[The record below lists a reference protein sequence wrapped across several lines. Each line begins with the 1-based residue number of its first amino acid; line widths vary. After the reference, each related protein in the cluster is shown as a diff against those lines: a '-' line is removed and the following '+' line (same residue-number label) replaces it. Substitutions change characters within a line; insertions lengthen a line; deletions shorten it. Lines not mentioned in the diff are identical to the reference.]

1 MTSQR
6 PPAAV
11 KLTACSLAL
20 SALLLCA
27 YARATPYLPTDGK
40 TVVETLKK
48 DPQQRQL
55 QSMRKALAAQP
66 HDVQLA
72 STLSQSYIS
81 QARISGDPRYL
92 GYAQAALSPWWTHV
106 DAPTPILVL
115 RATLRQS
122 SHHFPEALTD
132 LNLVLNKDRNNA
144 QAWLTRATI
153 HQVTG
158 NYALAKNSCMHLY
171 SLAPEIV
178 IATCLNHVA
187 SLNGEADKS
196 YAALSELY
204 KKTPEIQAPVKIW
217 VLTLLAEISL
227 RRGDAKAA
235 QSWFGQA
242 MAADTPDSYLL
253 GAYADFLL
261 DQERNAEVLT
271 LLKDKTRVDALLLRY
286 TLALKNTKSALTGQ
300 HVSMLEQRF
309 NAAMLR
315 ADTVHQREQ
324 ARFELQL
331 KNNPSA
337 ALILAQKNWAIQKEP
352 ADLRIYLEAAVANK
366 NRSAALPA
374 LNWLKANQLQDQAVQ
389 ALLAKLAGLA

>member
-1 MTSQR
+1 MTRQHTL
-6 PPAAV
+6 AAAR
-11 KLTACSLAL
+11 LTAYALTL
-20 SALLLCA
+20 SALMLCSHA
-27 YARATPYLPTDGK
+27 HAAPYLPKDGK

-48 DPQQRQL
+48 DLRQRQL

-66 HDVQLA
+66 DNVQVA
-72 STLSQSYIS
+72 SELSQSYIA
-81 QARISGDPRYL
+81 QARNTGDPRYL
-92 GYAQAALSPWWTHV
+92 GYAQAALSPWWKQV

-122 SHHFPEALTD
+122 SHEFPAALTD
-132 LNLVLNKDRNNA
+132 LNLVISKERHNA

-178 IATCLNHVA
+178 IATCMNNIA

-204 KKTPEIQAPVKIW
+204 KKTPQIQPSVNIW
-217 VLTLLAEISL
+217 VLTLLAEMSL

-242 MAADTPDSYLL
+242 LAADTPDSYLL
-253 GAYADFLL
+253 GTYADFLL
-261 DQERNAEVLT
+261 DQDRNTEVLT

-286 TLALKNTKSALTGQ
+286 TLALKNTNSALTAE
-300 HVSMLEQRF
+300 HVTMLEQRF

-315 ADTVHQREQ
+315 EETVHQREQ
-324 ARFELQL
+324 ARFELHL
-331 KNNPSA
+331 KNHPSA
-337 ALILAQKNWAIQKEP
+337 ALILAQKNWGIQKES
-352 ADLRIYLEAAVANK
+352 ADLRIYLEAALANN
-366 NRSAALPA
+366 NRNAALPA
-374 LNWLKANQLQDQAVQ
+374 LNWLKANQMEDKAVQ
-389 ALLAKLAGLA
+389 ALVARLGGTA